1 MIEPQT
7 LTFLKKLKKNNNK
20 PWFDEHRAQYEA
32 ARIDF
37 SNFIQLLID
46 ALQLKDTTITGMT
59 SRECMFRIN
68 RDIRFSKDK
77 QPYKTNFGASIK
89 RGGRKSGFA
98 GYYFHLEPGNSF
110 IGGGLWMPEP
120 AALKNVRQEIDYN
133 WEEFQSI
140 LKNKNF
146 QKIYSD
152 LLKSSDIS
160 LSRMPKGYEEGNP
173 AVDYL
178 KLKSLIAETKFAD
191 EELTKS
197 SLHKK
202 TLAAFET
209 LQPLLNFINRSL
221 DSK

>member
-1 MIEPQT
+1 MLAPQT
-7 LTFLKKLKKNNNK
+7 LKFLSQLKKNNNK
-20 PWFDEHRAQYEA
+20 PWFDSHRAQYEA
-32 ARIDF
+32 AKIDF
-37 SNFIQLLID
+37 SNFIQLVID
-46 ALQLKDTTITGMT
+46 TLQKSDTTITGLT
-59 SRECMFRIN
+59 AKECQFRIN
-68 RDIRFSKDK
+68 RDVRFSKDK
-77 QPYKTNFGASIK
+77 RPYKENFGAFIC
-89 RGGRKSGFA
+89 RGGKKSIYA
-98 GYYFHLEPGNSF
+98 GYYFHLAPGNSF

-120 AALKNVRQEIDYN
+120 ANLKKVRQEIDYN

-221 DSK
+221 DSE